1 MTPMQCRMARAGL
14 NLTSRQ
20 LASLS
25 GVASNTVVNFEK
37 NRSVNTSS
45 VKALK
50 QALLNTRKVKFESG
64 GVIPLESNDQ

>member
-1 MTPMQCRMARAGL
+1 MARAGL
-14 NLTSRQ
+14 KITSRQ

-25 GVASNTVVNFEK
+25 GVSSNTVVNFEK

-50 QALLNTRKVKFESG
+50 QALLDTGKVKFESG
-64 GVIPLESNDQ
+64 GVIPNE